1 MRRLD
6 DANTVIDQITAELAD
21 ENFLVCT
28 EGKERFWTADGE
40 NNDMSN
46 QRVIAFLEDEIRE
59 RYRQKTEKLNLHCP
73 QSKIIASKG

>member
-28 EGKERFWTADGE
+28 EGKERCEVGGIEGVSARR
-40 NNDMSN
+40 SV
-46 QRVIAFLEDEIRE
+46 R
-59 RYRQKTEKLNLHCP
+59 K
-73 QSKIIASKG
+73 